1 MFYLKLA
8 WNNLKKS
15 KEVVA
20 PFLLASTVLFVLSCI
35 VSIILFSPITT
46 NMSYGK
52 ILLTMAMVILNIF
65 TLIMEIYSYNFYLK
79 QRNREFGL
87 YNILG
92 MNKSQIGLVSS
103 IELLIIFGLTIILGS
118 LFSFIFSKLFY
129 LIFVNLSHMNQLSL
143 PFNSKGYIITSFLFL
158 GFFVILELVGL
169 LKIKKTSPLL
179 LFQDHQHGEL
189 EPKGNILFAFLAIL
203 SIGIGYYLSLSSE
216 KIAALAVLYRFFI
229 AVVFVIIGTYLFYIS
244 FVSWYLKRKK
254 ANKRYYYKPEHFIST
269 SQLIF
274 RMKQNAL
281 GLANITL
288 LACMAFVAIATT
300 TALYTNTE
308 DAIDKLFPKNTSI
321 EFVSENE
328 TVAKKQLND
337 FVLKPLQLS
346 QTDYI
351 ESTSTMLAFPGAKGS
366 KLQVTAKDLNQPIPT
381 KTSYTYLIHS
391 KEFEKFGNKAPKLSK
406 NQVAYFTQK
415 GDSQLKSISVLGKTY
430 QVVKNFKKVVY
441 PDVTNTYYPSLII
454 VKDQTV
460 FNQIVELVNTEQKYK
475 IRPNYKVYAE
485 LNQKQL
491 NQILDK
497 SGNISNTKE
506 FIAHVDQKNRFKDES
521 YTLFGG
527 FLFTGFLLGLTFI
540 MGAALI
546 IYYKQYT
553 EGHQDKKSYKIL
565 QEVGMSQKQVKKTIN
580 SQILLVFFMPIIMS
594 IIHFSVALVMIKQM
608 LLLFGVTN
616 TSLIYTVCA
625 STIAIIIAI
634 YFIIYSITSRTYYKI
649 IER

>member
-328 TVAKKQLND
+328 SVAKKQLND

-616 TSLIYTVCA
+616 TSLIYNVCA

>member
-229 AVVFVIIGTYLFYIS
+229 AVNFVIIGTYLFYIS

-328 TVAKKQLND
+328 SVAKKQLND

-475 IRPNYKVYAE
+475 IRPNYKVYAD

-616 TSLIYTVCA
+616 TSLIYNVCA

>member
-328 TVAKKQLND
+328 SVAKKQLND

-430 QVVKNFKKVVY
+430 QVVKILKSSLSRCY
-441 PDVTNTYYPSLII
+441 EYLLPITN
-454 VKDQTV
+454 
-460 FNQIVELVNTEQKYK
+460 
-475 IRPNYKVYAE
+475 
-485 LNQKQL
+485 
-491 NQILDK
+491 
-497 SGNISNTKE
+497 
-506 FIAHVDQKNRFKDES
+506 NRQGSDSF
-521 YTLFGG
+521 
-527 FLFTGFLLGLTFI
+527 
-540 MGAALI
+540 
-546 IYYKQYT
+546 
-553 EGHQDKKSYKIL
+553 
-565 QEVGMSQKQVKKTIN
+565 
-580 SQILLVFFMPIIMS
+580 
-594 IIHFSVALVMIKQM
+594 
-608 LLLFGVTN
+608 
-616 TSLIYTVCA
+616 
-625 STIAIIIAI
+625 
-634 YFIIYSITSRTYYKI
+634 
-649 IER
+649 

>member
-1 MFYLKLA
+1 
-8 WNNLKKS
+8 
-15 KEVVA
+15 
-20 PFLLASTVLFVLSCI
+20 
-35 VSIILFSPITT
+35 
-46 NMSYGK
+46 
-52 ILLTMAMVILNIF
+52 
-65 TLIMEIYSYNFYLK
+65 
-79 QRNREFGL
+79 
-87 YNILG
+87 
-92 MNKSQIGLVSS
+92 
-103 IELLIIFGLTIILGS
+103 
-118 LFSFIFSKLFY
+118 
-129 LIFVNLSHMNQLSL
+129 MNQLSL

-216 KIAALAVLYRFFI
+216 EIAALAVLYRFFI

-616 TSLIYTVCA
+616 TSLIYNVCA